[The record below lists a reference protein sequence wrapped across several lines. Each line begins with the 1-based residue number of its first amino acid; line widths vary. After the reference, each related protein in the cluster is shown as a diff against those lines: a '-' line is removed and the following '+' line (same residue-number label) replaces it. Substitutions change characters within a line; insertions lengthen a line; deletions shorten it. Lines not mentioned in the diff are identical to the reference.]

1 MAFPILGGLDRPH
14 DGTTCDQHLLIQGWV
29 MSPQGVVGRVE
40 AWFGGQSLGLLDLMQ
55 VRPDVQENLPQAGR
69 FSGFSK
75 LVELPKA
82 ARSKGGELKI
92 VVTLMDEST
101 HKLSSVNL
109 LPEEQ
114 VDAAPTRV
122 LVWAR
127 GLEEGGS
134 QLRMAE
140 VVHQLCGLGA
150 EVVVA
155 SPYEGPLR
163 AELEGYGARVELVPT
178 IPFGSVEEYDHAVQ
192 QAAEWAEPQGFDL
205 VVAPTITG
213 FPAVEIAAM
222 IGARSWLRIG
232 EYEPLRTVAEWLR
245 MPLSPEVELRGRA
258 AVALADVVQTRDRAT
273 SLRYRESG

>member
-82 ARSKGGELKI
+82 ARSKGGQLKI

-222 IGARSWLRIG
+222 IGARSWLRI
-232 EYEPLRTVAEWLR
+232 
-245 MPLSPEVELRGRA
+245 
-258 AVALADVVQTRDRAT
+258 
-273 SLRYRESG
+273 